1 MAKKELS
8 LILEKE
14 LFKTL
19 KKNALNMGISIEKYV
34 VKVLGEF
41 NNVKWWR
48 KNYSIIRKLYS

>member
-41 NNVKWWR
+41 NNVK
-48 KNYSIIRKLYS
+48 